1 MKKILVG
8 LSVLVAAAGIG
19 LSGGG
24 TAASA
29 YGGGSIDPA
38 TCAYYQAAYF
48 NATGQTI
55 TCDQLA
61 QMWRNGTY
69 WPR

>member
-1 MKKILVG
+1 MLG
-8 LSVLVAAAGIG
+8 LAALVAVAGIG
-19 LSGGG
+19 LSRGGS
-24 TAASA
+24 ASA

-38 TCAYYQAAYF
+38 TCAYYQTWYQHY
-48 NATGQTI
+48 TGQTI